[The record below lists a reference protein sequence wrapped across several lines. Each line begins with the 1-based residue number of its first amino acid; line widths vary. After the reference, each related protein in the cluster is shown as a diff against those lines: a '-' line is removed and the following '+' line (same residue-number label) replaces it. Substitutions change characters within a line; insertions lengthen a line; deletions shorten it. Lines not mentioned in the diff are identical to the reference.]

1 MSRTLIRSSKV
12 LTFDDANP
20 VVEAV
25 LVDNGVI
32 LETGRFSDLVES
44 AGPNT
49 RVMEAGDAVVMPGL
63 IDTHPHVM
71 HFGALRGG
79 LVDLSDALDHADIV
93 ERISARA
100 AVTAPGEWIICTPV
114 GEAHYFIR
122 RSWRDLAERRL
133 PDRHVLD
140 RATSDHPVLIQAW
153 APRTPNIV
161 AFNSA
166 GLRAV
171 GLSDFIPDQVCDVE
185 IEKDEAGRLTG
196 ILRGPVNNYYTYDPF
211 WGQILLKL
219 PPLDPDH
226 AVPGVLDEMARFSA
240 HGVTTLYEGHA
251 MEPIHIQM
259 YQHLRTSDMLT
270 MRVQATHD
278 VESVIFYPFE
288 PLSLHEFDD
297 RLKSLAP
304 QSADSADDMLRIV
317 GMTISPGGPCFAG
330 HFAMHETYTDP
341 FGRPTKGNR
350 FVSLEKEESYVRFC
364 AENDVRANI
373 CIGSYR
379 EHDDFLEIA
388 ERVVIEHDFRDKAWI
403 LQHAITISPDHVR
416 RYKALGFQITTSV
429 GFAWGKGAMYD
440 ERIGRHIWRDMVPL
454 RRLLDAGLDV
464 SGGSDWGPKS
474 PWEQIALAQ
483 THEIAGTD
491 LRNDGPDQVINRQE
505 SLAMWTTSAAKILGW
520 DEIGSIR
527 PGNHADI
534 IFVDRD
540 PSTCDLDELKDI
552 RVHRT
557 MLGGNIVHDDAVLPA
572 ATEGIFDEAE

>member
-1 MSRTLIRSSKV
+1 MSRTTLIRSSRI
-12 LTFDDANP
+12 LTFDEARP

-25 LVDNGVI
+25 LVEDGVI
-32 LETGRFSDLVES
+32 RDVGSFAELAPGDVEI
-44 AGPNT
+44 
-49 RVMEAGDAVVMPGL
+49 MDAGDAVVMPGL

-79 LVDLSDALDHADIV
+79 LVDLSDAVDHADIV
-93 ERISARA
+93 ERIRAR
-100 AVTAPGEWIICTPV
+100 TAETPPGEWIFCTPV

-140 RATSDHPVLIQAW
+140 IATSEHPVLIQAW

-185 IEKDEAGRLTG
+185 IDKDEDGRLTG

-219 PPLDPDH
+219 PPLDPAH

-240 HGVTTLYEGHA
+240 RGVTAVYEGHA
-251 MEPIHIQM
+251 MEPIHVAM
-259 YQHLRTSDMLT
+259 YQQLRAAGMLT

-278 VESVIFYPFE
+278 VESAIFYPFD
-288 PLSLHEFDD
+288 PLSPADFDE
-297 RLKSLAP
+297 RLNSLAP
-304 QSADSADDMLRIV
+304 QSLDLSDDLFRIA

-330 HFAMHETYTDP
+330 HFAMHESYSDP

-350 FVSLEKEESYVRFC
+350 FVSLDKEESFVRFC
-364 AENDVRANI
+364 AQHGIRANI
-373 CIGSYR
+373 CVGSYR

-388 ERVVIEHDFRDKAWI
+388 ERVVREYDFRDKAWI

-416 RYKALGFQITTSV
+416 RYQALGFQVTTSV

-454 RRLLDAGLDV
+454 RRMLDAGLDV
-464 SGGSDWGPKS
+464 CGGSDWGPKN

-483 THEIAGTD
+483 THEIVGTD
-491 LRNDGPDQVINRQE
+491 LRNDGPDQVVTRAE
-505 SLAMWTTSAAKILGW
+505 SLAMWTTNAAKVLGW
-520 DEIGSIR
+520 NEIGSIR
-527 PGNHADI
+527 PGNHADL

-540 PSTCDLDELKDI
+540 PLTCDVEDLKQTH
-552 RVHRT
+552 VHRT
-557 MLGGNIVHDDAVLPA
+557 LLAGNVVHDDGALA
-572 ATEGIFDEAE
+572 

>member
-1 MSRTLIRSSKV
+1 MSRTIIRSSKI
-12 LTFDDANP
+12 LTFDAARP
-20 VVEAV
+20 TAEAV
-25 LVDNGVI
+25 LIEDGVI
-32 LETGRFSDLVES
+32 LEVGSFAALSES
-44 AGPNT
+44 AGPDVEIMDSGN
-49 RVMEAGDAVVMPGL
+49 AVVMPGL

-79 LVDLSDALDHADIV
+79 LVDLSDAVDHADIV
-93 ERISARA
+93 ERIRARA
-100 AVTAPGEWIICTPV
+100 ADTPAGEWIICTPV

-133 PDRHVLD
+133 PDRHTLD
-140 RATSDHPVLIQAW
+140 LATAEHPVLIQAW

-185 IEKDEAGRLTG
+185 IDKDEAGRLTG

-219 PPLDPDH
+219 PPLNPAH

-240 HGVTTLYEGHA
+240 RGVTTLYEGHA
-251 MEPIHIQM
+251 MEPVHLAM
-259 YQHLRTSDMLT
+259 YQQLRAAGMLT
-270 MRVQATHD
+270 MRVQATFD

-288 PLSLHEFDD
+288 PMSLPDFDE

-304 QSADSADDMLRIV
+304 QASDTTDDLFRIA

-330 HFAMHETYTDP
+330 HFAMHETYADP

-350 FVSLEKEESYVRFC
+350 FVSLEKEESFVRFC
-364 AENDVRANI
+364 AQNGIRANI

-388 ERVVIEHDFRDKAWI
+388 ERVVTEHDFRDQSWI

-440 ERIGRHIWRDMVPL
+440 ERIGRHVWRDMVPL

-464 SGGSDWGPKS
+464 AGGSDWGPKS

-491 LRNDGPDQVINRQE
+491 LRNDGPDQVITRQE
-505 SLAMWTTSAAKILGW
+505 SLAMWTTSAAKIMGW
-520 DEIGSIR
+520 NEIGSIR
-527 PGNHADI
+527 PGNHADL

-540 PSTCDLDELKDI
+540 PSTCDTDDLKHT

-557 MLGGNIVHDDAVLPA
+557 LLAGNVVHDDGVL
-572 ATEGIFDEAE
+572 

>member
-1 MSRTLIRSSKV
+1 MSRTLIRSSKI
-12 LTFDDANP
+12 LTFDETRPTAEAIL
-20 VVEAV
+20 VE
-25 LVDNGVI
+25 DGVI
-32 LETGRFSDLVES
+32 VEVGGFAELAES
-44 AGPNT
+44 AGPDI
-49 RVMEAGDAVVMPGL
+49 RIMDAGSAVVMPGL

-71 HFGALRGG
+71 HFGALRGS
-79 LVDLSDALDHADIV
+79 LVDLSDAVDHADIV
-93 ERISARA
+93 ARIRARA
-100 AVTAPGEWIICTPV
+100 AETPPGEWIICTPV

-133 PDRHVLD
+133 PDRHTLD
-140 RATSDHPVLIQAW
+140 LATADHPVLIQAW

-171 GLSDFIPDQVCDVE
+171 GLSDFIPDRVCDVE
-185 IEKDEAGRLTG
+185 IDKDEAGRLTG

-219 PPLDPDH
+219 PPLNPDH

-240 HGVTTLYEGHA
+240 RGVTTLYEGHA
-251 MEPIHIQM
+251 MEPVHLAM
-259 YQHLRTSDMLT
+259 YQQLRAAGMLT
-270 MRVQATHD
+270 MRVQATFD

-288 PLSLHEFDD
+288 PLSLPDFDE

-304 QSADSADDMLRIV
+304 QSSDTADDLFRIT

-330 HFAMHETYTDP
+330 HFAMHEPYADP
-341 FGRPTKGNR
+341 FGRPTKGQR
-350 FVSLEKEESYVRFC
+350 FVSLEKEESFVRFC
-364 AENDVRANI
+364 AQNGIRANI

-388 ERVVIEHDFRDKAWI
+388 ERVVTEHDFRDKAWI

-416 RYKALGFQITTSV
+416 RYQALGFQITTSV

-491 LRNDGPDQVINRQE
+491 LRNDGPDQVITRME

-520 DEIGSIR
+520 SGIGSIR
-527 PGNHADI
+527 PGNHADL

-540 PSTCDLDELKDI
+540 PSTCDIDDLKHT

-557 MLGGNIVHDDAVLPA
+557 LLAGNVVHDDGAL
-572 ATEGIFDEAE
+572 

>member
-1 MSRTLIRSSKV
+1 MPRVSRKIIRSSKI
-12 LTFDDANP
+12 LTFDEARP
-20 VVEAV
+20 VAEA
-25 LVDNGVI
+25 LLIEDGVI
-32 LETGRFSDLVES
+32 HEVGSFTVLSET
-44 AGPNT
+44 AGPD
-49 RVMEAGDAVVMPGL
+49 VEIMDAGSAVVMPGL

-79 LVDLSDALDHADIV
+79 LVDLSDAVDHADIV
-93 ERISARA
+93 QRIRARA
-100 AVTAPGEWIICTPV
+100 ADTPAGEWIICTPV

-133 PDRHVLD
+133 PDRHTLD
-140 RATSDHPVLIQAW
+140 LATAEHPVLIQAW

-161 AFNSA
+161 ASNSA

-185 IEKDEAGRLTG
+185 IDKDEAGRLTG

-219 PPLDPDH
+219 PPLDAAH

-240 HGVTTLYEGHA
+240 NGVTTLYEGHA
-251 MEPIHIQM
+251 MEPIHLQM
-259 YQHLRTSDMLT
+259 YQHLRSAGLLT
-270 MRVQATHD
+270 MRVQATFD

-288 PLSLHEFDD
+288 PLSLTEFDE

-304 QSADSADDMLRIV
+304 QASDSTDDLLRV
-317 GMTISPGGPCFAG
+317 AGMTISPGGPCFAG

-350 FVSLEKEESYVRFC
+350 FVSLEKEEAFVRFC
-364 AENDVRANI
+364 AQNGIRANI

-388 ERVVIEHDFRDKAWI
+388 ERVVIEHDFRDQNWI

-416 RYKALGFQITTSV
+416 RYKALGFQVTTSV

-440 ERIGRHIWRDMVPL
+440 ERIGRHVWRDMVPL

-491 LRNDGPDQVINRQE
+491 LRNDGPDQVITRQE

-520 DEIGSIR
+520 NDIGSIR
-527 PGNHADI
+527 AGNHADL

-540 PSTCDLDELKDI
+540 PTACGVEELKQT

-557 MLGGNIVHDDAVLPA
+557 LLAGNIVHDDGVL
-572 ATEGIFDEAE
+572 

>member
-1 MSRTLIRSSKV
+1 MSRTLIRSSKI
-12 LTFDDANP
+12 LTFDETRPTA
-20 VVEAV
+20 EAI
-25 LVDNGVI
+25 LVADGVI
-32 LETGRFSDLVES
+32 VEVGGFAELAES
-44 AGPNT
+44 AGPDI
-49 RVMEAGDAVVMPGL
+49 RIMDAGSAVVMPGL

-79 LVDLSDALDHADIV
+79 LVDLSDAVDHADIV
-93 ERISARA
+93 ARIRARA
-100 AVTAPGEWIICTPV
+100 AETPPGEWIICTPV

-133 PDRHVLD
+133 PDRHTLD
-140 RATSDHPVLIQAW
+140 LATADHPVLIQAW

-171 GLSDFIPDQVCDVE
+171 GLSDFIPDRVCDVE
-185 IEKDEAGRLTG
+185 IDKDEAGRLTG

-219 PPLDPDH
+219 PPLNPDH

-240 HGVTTLYEGHA
+240 RGVTTLYEGHA
-251 MEPIHIQM
+251 MEPVHLAM
-259 YQHLRTSDMLT
+259 YQQLRAAGMLT
-270 MRVQATHD
+270 MRVQATFD

-288 PLSLHEFDD
+288 PMSLPDFDE

-304 QSADSADDMLRIV
+304 QSSDTADDFFRIT

-330 HFAMHETYTDP
+330 HFAMHEPYADP
-341 FGRPTKGNR
+341 FGRPTKGQR
-350 FVSLEKEESYVRFC
+350 FVSLEKEESFVRFC
-364 AENDVRANI
+364 AQNGIRANI

-388 ERVVIEHDFRDKAWI
+388 ERVVTEHDFRDKAWI

-491 LRNDGPDQVINRQE
+491 LRNDGPDQVITRME

-520 DEIGSIR
+520 SGIGSIR
-527 PGNHADI
+527 PGNHADL

-540 PSTCDLDELKDI
+540 PSTCDIDDLKHT

-557 MLGGNIVHDDAVLPA
+557 LLAGNVVHDDGAL
-572 ATEGIFDEAE
+572 

>member
-1 MSRTLIRSSKV
+1 MSRTLIRSSKI
-12 LTFDDANP
+12 LTFDETRPTAEAIL
-20 VVEAV
+20 VE
-25 LVDNGVI
+25 DGVI
-32 LETGRFSDLVES
+32 VEVGGFAELAES
-44 AGPNT
+44 AGPDT
-49 RVMEAGDAVVMPGL
+49 PIMDAGSAVVMPGL

-79 LVDLSDALDHADIV
+79 LVDLSDAVDHADIIA
-93 ERISARA
+93 RIRARA
-100 AVTAPGEWIICTPV
+100 AETPPGEWIICTPV

-133 PDRHVLD
+133 PDRHTLD
-140 RATSDHPVLIQAW
+140 LATADHPVLIQAW

-161 AFNSA
+161 AFNNA

-171 GLSDFIPDQVCDVE
+171 GLSDFIPDRVCDVE
-185 IEKDEAGRLTG
+185 IDKDEAGRLTG

-219 PPLDPDH
+219 PPLNPDH

-240 HGVTTLYEGHA
+240 RGVTTLYEGHA
-251 MEPIHIQM
+251 MEPVHLAM
-259 YQHLRTSDMLT
+259 YQQLRAAGMLT
-270 MRVQATHD
+270 MRVQATFD

-288 PLSLHEFDD
+288 PMSLPDFDE

-304 QSADSADDMLRIV
+304 QSSDTADDLFRIT

-330 HFAMHETYTDP
+330 HFAMHEPYADP
-341 FGRPTKGNR
+341 FGRPTKGQR
-350 FVSLEKEESYVRFC
+350 FVSLEKEESFVRFC
-364 AENDVRANI
+364 AQNGIRANI

-388 ERVVIEHDFRDKAWI
+388 ERVVTEHDFRDKAWI

-416 RYKALGFQITTSV
+416 RYKALGFQVTTSV

-440 ERIGRHIWRDMVPL
+440 ERIGRHIWHDMVPL

-491 LRNDGPDQVINRQE
+491 LRNDGPDQVITRME

-520 DEIGSIR
+520 SGIGSIR
-527 PGNHADI
+527 PGNHADL

-540 PSTCDLDELKDI
+540 PSTCDIDDLKHT

-557 MLGGNIVHDDAVLPA
+557 LLAGNVVHDDGVL
-572 ATEGIFDEAE
+572 

>member
-1 MSRTLIRSSKV
+1 MSRTLIRSSKI
-12 LTFDDANP
+12 LTFDETRPTAEAIL
-20 VVEAV
+20 VE
-25 LVDNGVI
+25 DGVI
-32 LETGRFSDLVES
+32 VEVGGFAALAES
-44 AGPNT
+44 AGPDI
-49 RVMEAGDAVVMPGL
+49 RIMDAGSAVVMPGL

-79 LVDLSDALDHADIV
+79 LVDLSDAVDHADIV
-93 ERISARA
+93 ARIRARA
-100 AVTAPGEWIICTPV
+100 AETPPGEWIICTPV

-133 PDRHVLD
+133 PDRHTLD
-140 RATSDHPVLIQAW
+140 LATADHPVLIQAW

-171 GLSDFIPDQVCDVE
+171 GLSDFIPDRVCDVE
-185 IEKDEAGRLTG
+185 IDKDEAGRLTG

-219 PPLDPDH
+219 PPLNPDH

-240 HGVTTLYEGHA
+240 RGVTTLYEGHA
-251 MEPIHIQM
+251 MEPVHLAM
-259 YQHLRTSDMLT
+259 YQQLRAAGMLT
-270 MRVQATHD
+270 MRVQATFD

-288 PLSLHEFDD
+288 PMSLPDFDE

-304 QSADSADDMLRIV
+304 QSSDTADDFFRIT

-330 HFAMHETYTDP
+330 HFAMHEPYADP
-341 FGRPTKGNR
+341 FGRPTKGQR
-350 FVSLEKEESYVRFC
+350 FVSLEKEESFVRFC
-364 AENDVRANI
+364 AQNGIRANI

-388 ERVVIEHDFRDKAWI
+388 ERVVTEHDFRDKAWI

-491 LRNDGPDQVINRQE
+491 LRNDGPDQVITRME

-520 DEIGSIR
+520 SGIGSIR
-527 PGNHADI
+527 PGNHADL

-540 PSTCDLDELKDI
+540 PSTCDIDDLKHT

-557 MLGGNIVHDDAVLPA
+557 LLAGNVVHDDGAL
-572 ATEGIFDEAE
+572 

>member
-1 MSRTLIRSSKV
+1 MSRTLIRSSKI
-12 LTFDDANP
+12 LTFDETRPTAEAIL
-20 VVEAV
+20 VE
-25 LVDNGVI
+25 DGVI
-32 LETGRFSDLVES
+32 VEVGGFADLAES
-44 AGPNT
+44 AGPDT
-49 RVMEAGDAVVMPGL
+49 RIMDSGSAVVMPGL

-79 LVDLSDALDHADIV
+79 LVDLSDVVDHADIIA
-93 ERISARA
+93 RIRARA
-100 AVTAPGEWIICTPV
+100 AETPLGEWIICTPV

-122 RSWRDLAERRL
+122 KSWRDLAERRL
-133 PDRHVLD
+133 PDRHTLD
-140 RATSDHPVLIQAW
+140 LATADHPVLIQAW

-171 GLSDFIPDQVCDVE
+171 GLSDFIPDRVCDVE
-185 IEKDEAGRLTG
+185 IDKDEAGRLTG

-219 PPLDPDH
+219 PPLNPDH

-240 HGVTTLYEGHA
+240 RGVTTLYEGHA
-251 MEPIHIQM
+251 MEPVHLAM
-259 YQHLRTSDMLT
+259 YQQLRAAGMLT
-270 MRVQATHD
+270 MRVQATFD

-288 PLSLHEFDD
+288 PMSLPDFDE

-304 QSADSADDMLRIV
+304 QSSDTADDLFRIT

-330 HFAMHETYTDP
+330 HFAMHEPYADP
-341 FGRPTKGNR
+341 FGRPTKGQR
-350 FVSLEKEESYVRFC
+350 FVSLEKEESFVRFC
-364 AENDVRANI
+364 AQNGIRANI

-388 ERVVIEHDFRDKAWI
+388 ERVVTEHDFRDKAWI

-416 RYKALGFQITTSV
+416 RYKALGFQVTTSV

-491 LRNDGPDQVINRQE
+491 LRNDGPDQVITRME

-520 DEIGSIR
+520 NGIGSIR
-527 PGNHADI
+527 PGNHADL

-540 PSTCDLDELKDI
+540 PSTCDIDDLKHT

-557 MLGGNIVHDDAVLPA
+557 LLAGNVVHDDGVL
-572 ATEGIFDEAE
+572 

>member
-1 MSRTLIRSSKV
+1 MSRTLVRASKI
-12 LTFDDANP
+12 LTFDETRPMA
-20 VVEAV
+20 ESV
-25 LVDNGVI
+25 LLDDGVI
-32 LETGRFSDLVES
+32 VEVGSFADLTDS
-44 AGPNT
+44 AGPDAQI
-49 RVMEAGDAVVMPGL
+49 MDAGDAVVMPGL

-79 LVDLSDALDHADIV
+79 LVDLSDAVDHADIV
-93 ERISARA
+93 ARIRTRA
-100 AVTAPGEWIICTPV
+100 ADTPPGEWIICTPV

-133 PDRHVLD
+133 PDRHTLD
-140 RATSDHPVLIQAW
+140 LATTEHPVLIQAW

-185 IEKDEAGRLTG
+185 IDKDEHGRLTG

-219 PPLDPDH
+219 PPLNPAH

-240 HGVTTLYEGHA
+240 RGVTTLYEGHA
-251 MEPIHIQM
+251 MEPIHLQM
-259 YQHLRTSDMLT
+259 YQHLRSAGMLT
-270 MRVQATHD
+270 MRVQATFD

-288 PLSLHEFDD
+288 PLSLSDFDEQ
-297 RLKSLAP
+297 LKTLAP
-304 QSADSADDMLRIV
+304 QSSDTTDELFRIA

-330 HFAMHETYTDP
+330 HFAMHETYADP
-341 FGRPTKGNR
+341 FSRPTKGNR
-350 FVSLEKEESYVRFC
+350 FVSLEKEESFVRFC
-364 AENDVRANI
+364 AENGIRANI

-388 ERVVIEHDFRDKAWI
+388 ERVGHRTRLSRQELDSAARHHHQSRSCAPV
-403 LQHAITISPDHVR
+403 QSPRFPGHHVR
-416 RYKALGFQITTSV
+416 RIRV
-429 GFAWGKGAMYD
+429 GKGRDVRRAHRQACLARHGAAAATARCGSRRLR
-440 ERIGRHIWRDMVPL
+440 RIGL
-454 RRLLDAGLDV
+454 
-464 SGGSDWGPKS
+464 GPKN

-491 LRNDGPDQVINRQE
+491 LRNDGPDQVITRME

-527 PGNHADI
+527 PGYHADL

-540 PSTCDLDELKDI
+540 PSTCDVEELKHT

-557 MLGGNIVHDDAVLPA
+557 LLAGNIVHDDGVL
-572 ATEGIFDEAE
+572 

>member
-1 MSRTLIRSSKV
+1 MSRKIIRSSKI
-12 LTFDDANP
+12 LTFDEARP
-20 VVEAV
+20 VAEA
-25 LVDNGVI
+25 LLIEDGVI
-32 LETGRFSDLVES
+32 HEVGSFTVLSET
-44 AGPNT
+44 AGPD
-49 RVMEAGDAVVMPGL
+49 VEIMDAGSAVVMPGL

-79 LVDLSDALDHADIV
+79 LVDLSDAVDHADIV
-93 ERISARA
+93 QRIRARA
-100 AVTAPGEWIICTPV
+100 ADTPAGEWIICTPV

-133 PDRHVLD
+133 PDRHTLD
-140 RATSDHPVLIQAW
+140 LATAEHPVLIQAW

-161 AFNSA
+161 ASNSA

-185 IEKDEAGRLTG
+185 IDKDEAGRLTG

-219 PPLDPDH
+219 PPLDAAH

-240 HGVTTLYEGHA
+240 NGVTTLYEGHA
-251 MEPIHIQM
+251 MEPIHLQM
-259 YQHLRTSDMLT
+259 YQHLRSAGLLT
-270 MRVQATHD
+270 MRVQATFD

-288 PLSLHEFDD
+288 PLSLTEFDE

-304 QSADSADDMLRIV
+304 QASDSTDDLLRV
-317 GMTISPGGPCFAG
+317 AGMTISPGGPCFAG

-350 FVSLEKEESYVRFC
+350 FVSLEKEEAFVRFC
-364 AENDVRANI
+364 AQNGIRANI

-388 ERVVIEHDFRDKAWI
+388 ERVVIEHDFRDQNWI

-416 RYKALGFQITTSV
+416 RYKALGFQVTTSV

-440 ERIGRHIWRDMVPL
+440 ERIGRHVWRDMVPL

-491 LRNDGPDQVINRQE
+491 LRNDGPDQVITRQE

-520 DEIGSIR
+520 NDIGSIR
-527 PGNHADI
+527 AGNHADL

-540 PSTCDLDELKDI
+540 PTACGVEELKQT

-557 MLGGNIVHDDAVLPA
+557 LLAGNIVHDDGVL
-572 ATEGIFDEAE
+572 

>member
-1 MSRTLIRSSKV
+1 MSRTIIRAAKI
-12 LTFDDANP
+12 LTFDEARP
-20 VVEAV
+20 SAEAV
-25 LVDNGVI
+25 LIEDGVI
-32 LETGRFSDLVES
+32 LDVGSFEALSES
-44 AGPNT
+44 AGPD
-49 RVMEAGDAVVMPGL
+49 VQIMDAGGAVVMPGL

-79 LVDLSDALDHADIV
+79 LVDLSDAVDHADIV
-93 ERISARA
+93 VRIRARA
-100 AVTAPGEWIICTPV
+100 AETPPGEWIICTPV

-133 PDRHVLD
+133 PDRHTLD
-140 RATSDHPVLIQAW
+140 LATTDHPVLIQAW

-185 IEKDEAGRLTG
+185 LDKDEAGRLTG

-219 PPLDPDH
+219 PPLNPEH

-240 HGVTTLYEGHA
+240 RGVTALYEGHA
-251 MEPIHIQM
+251 MEPIHLQM
-259 YQHLRTSDMLT
+259 YQHLRAAGLLT
-270 MRVQATHD
+270 MRVQATFD

-288 PLSLHEFDD
+288 PLSLPDFDE

-304 QSADSADDMLRIV
+304 QSSDTADDMFRIA

-330 HFAMHETYTDP
+330 HFAMHETYADP

-350 FVSLEKEESYVRFC
+350 FVSLEKEESFVRFC
-364 AENDVRANI
+364 AENGIRANI

-388 ERVVIEHDFRDKAWI
+388 ERVVAEHDFRDKNWI

-440 ERIGRHIWRDMVPL
+440 ERIGRHVWRDMVPL

-491 LRNDGPDQVINRQE
+491 LRNDGPDQVITRME

-520 DEIGSIR
+520 SGIGSVR
-527 PGNHADI
+527 PGNHADL

-540 PSTCDLDELKDI
+540 PSTCDIEDMKHT

-557 MLGGNIVHDDAVLPA
+557 MLAGNVVHDDGGL
-572 ATEGIFDEAE
+572 

>member
-1 MSRTLIRSSKV
+1 MSRTTLIRSSKI
-12 LTFDDANP
+12 LTFDETVP
-20 VVEAV
+20 VAEAV
-25 LVDNGVI
+25 VI
-32 LETGRFSDLVES
+32 EDGIIRKVGSFAELAQGDVQ
-44 AGPNT
+44 
-49 RVMEAGDAVVMPGL
+49 VMDVGDAVVMPGL

-79 LVDLSDALDHADIV
+79 LVDLSDAVDHADIV
-93 ERISARA
+93 ERIRARA
-100 AVTAPGEWIICTPV
+100 AETPAGEWIFCTPV

-140 RATSDHPVLIQAW
+140 RATSAHPVLIQAW

-171 GLSDFIPDQVCDVE
+171 GLTDFIPDQVCDVE
-185 IEKDEAGRLTG
+185 IDKDEDGRLTG

-219 PPLDPDH
+219 PPLNPAH
-226 AVPGVLDEMARFSA
+226 AIPGVVEEMARFSA
-240 HGVTTLYEGHA
+240 NGVTTLYEGHA
-251 MEPIHIQM
+251 MEPVHLAG
-259 YQHLRTSDMLT
+259 YQQLRAAGMLT

-278 VESVIFYPFE
+278 VESAIFYPFD
-288 PLSLHEFDD
+288 PLSLADFEE
-297 RLKSLAP
+297 RLNSLAP
-304 QSADSADDMLRIV
+304 QSLDLSDDLFRMA

-330 HFAMHETYTDP
+330 HFAMHESYSDP

-350 FVSLEKEESYVRFC
+350 FVSLEKEESFVRFC
-364 AENDVRANI
+364 AQHGIRANI
-373 CIGSYR
+373 CVGSYR

-388 ERVVIEHDFRDKAWI
+388 ERVVREYDFRDKAWI

-416 RYKALGFQITTSV
+416 RYKALGFQVTTSV

-440 ERIGRHIWRDMVPL
+440 ERMGRHIWRDMVPL
-454 RRLLDAGLDV
+454 RRMLDADLDV
-464 SGGSDWGPKS
+464 CGGSDWGPKN

-491 LRNDGPDQVINRQE
+491 LRNDGPDQVITRAE
-505 SLAMWTTSAAKILGW
+505 ALAMWTTVAAKVLGW
-520 DEIGSIR
+520 NEIGSIR
-527 PGNHADI
+527 PGNHADL

-540 PSTCDLDELKDI
+540 PLTCETEDLKDT

-557 MLGGNIVHDDAVLPA
+557 MLAGNVVHDDGVL
-572 ATEGIFDEAE
+572 G

>member
-1 MSRTLIRSSKV
+1 MSRTLIRSSKI
-12 LTFDDANP
+12 LTFDETRPTAEAIL
-20 VVEAV
+20 VE
-25 LVDNGVI
+25 DGVI
-32 LETGRFSDLVES
+32 VEVGGFAELAES
-44 AGPNT
+44 AGPDI
-49 RVMEAGDAVVMPGL
+49 RIMDAGSAVVMPGL

-79 LVDLSDALDHADIV
+79 LVDLSDAVDHADIV
-93 ERISARA
+93 ARIRARA
-100 AVTAPGEWIICTPV
+100 AEMPPGEWIICTPV

-133 PDRHVLD
+133 PDRHTLD
-140 RATSDHPVLIQAW
+140 LATADHPVLIQAW
-153 APRTPNIV
+153 APRTPNTV

-171 GLSDFIPDQVCDVE
+171 GLSDFIPDRVCDVE
-185 IEKDEAGRLTG
+185 IDKDEAGRLTG

-219 PPLDPDH
+219 PPLNPDH

-240 HGVTTLYEGHA
+240 RGVTTLYEGHA
-251 MEPIHIQM
+251 MEPVHLAM
-259 YQHLRTSDMLT
+259 YQQLRAAGMLT
-270 MRVQATHD
+270 MRVQATFD

-288 PLSLHEFDD
+288 PLSLPEFDE

-304 QSADSADDMLRIV
+304 QSSDTADDLFRIT

-330 HFAMHETYTDP
+330 HFAMHEPYADP
-341 FGRPTKGNR
+341 LGRPTKGQR
-350 FVSLEKEESYVRFC
+350 FVSLEKEESFVRFC
-364 AENDVRANI
+364 AQNGIRANI

-388 ERVVIEHDFRDKAWI
+388 ERVVTEHDFRDKAWI

-440 ERIGRHIWRDMVPL
+440 KRIGRHIWRDMVPL

-491 LRNDGPDQVINRQE
+491 LRNDGPDQVITRME

-520 DEIGSIR
+520 SGIGSIR
-527 PGNHADI
+527 PGNHADL

-540 PSTCDLDELKDI
+540 PSACDIDDLKHT

-557 MLGGNIVHDDAVLPA
+557 LLAGNMVHDDGVL
-572 ATEGIFDEAE
+572 

>member
-1 MSRTLIRSSKV
+1 MSRTIIRSSKI
-12 LTFDDANP
+12 LTFDEARP
-20 VVEAV
+20 VAEAV
-25 LVDNGVI
+25 LIEDGVI
-32 LETGRFSDLVES
+32 LEVGSFAALSES
-44 AGPNT
+44 AGPD
-49 RVMEAGDAVVMPGL
+49 VEIMDSGSAVVMPGL

-79 LVDLSDALDHADIV
+79 LVDLSDAVDHADIV
-93 ERISARA
+93 ERIRTRA
-100 AVTAPGEWIICTPV
+100 ADTPAGEWIICTPV

-133 PDRHVLD
+133 PDRHTLD
-140 RATSDHPVLIQAW
+140 LATADHPVLIQAW

-185 IEKDEAGRLTG
+185 IDKDEAGRLTG

-219 PPLDPDH
+219 PPLNPAH

-240 HGVTTLYEGHA
+240 RGVTTLYEGHA
-251 MEPIHIQM
+251 MEPIHLQM
-259 YQHLRTSDMLT
+259 YQHLRSAGLLT
-270 MRVQATHD
+270 MRVQATFD

-288 PLSLHEFDD
+288 PLSLPEFDE

-304 QSADSADDMLRIV
+304 QASDTTDDLFRIA
-317 GMTISPGGPCFAG
+317 GLTISPGGPCFAG

-350 FVSLEKEESYVRFC
+350 FVSLEKEESFVRFC
-364 AENDVRANI
+364 AQNGIRANI

-388 ERVVIEHDFRDKAWI
+388 ERVVTEHDFRDQNWI

-440 ERIGRHIWRDMVPL
+440 ERIGRHVWRDMVPL

-464 SGGSDWGPKS
+464 AGGSDWGPKS
-474 PWEQIALAQ
+474 PWEQIALAE
-483 THEIAGTD
+483 THEIAGTA
-491 LRNDGPDQVINRQE
+491 LRNDGPDQVITRQE
-505 SLAMWTTSAAKILGW
+505 SLAMWTTIAAKIMGW
-520 DEIGSIR
+520 NDIGSIR
-527 PGNHADI
+527 PGNHADL

-540 PSTCDLDELKDI
+540 PSTCDPEELKRM

-557 MLGGNIVHDDAVLPA
+557 LLAGNIVHDDGVL
-572 ATEGIFDEAE
+572 

>member
-1 MSRTLIRSSKV
+1 MSRTTLIRSSKI
-12 LTFDDANP
+12 LTFDETVP
-20 VVEAV
+20 VAEAV
-25 LVDNGVI
+25 LIEDGVI
-32 LETGRFSDLVES
+32 REVGTFAELAQGDVQI
-44 AGPNT
+44 
-49 RVMEAGDAVVMPGL
+49 MDAGDAVVMPGL

-79 LVDLSDALDHADIV
+79 LVDLSDAVDHADIV
-93 ERISARA
+93 ERIRARA
-100 AVTAPGEWIICTPV
+100 AETPAGEWIFCTPV

-140 RATSDHPVLIQAW
+140 RATSAHPVLIQAW

-171 GLSDFIPDQVCDVE
+171 GLTDFIPDQVCDVE
-185 IEKDEAGRLTG
+185 IDKDEDGRLTG

-219 PPLDPDH
+219 PPLNPAH
-226 AVPGVLDEMARFSA
+226 AIPGVVEEMARFSA
-240 HGVTTLYEGHA
+240 NGVTTLYEGHA
-251 MEPIHIQM
+251 MEPVHLAG
-259 YQHLRTSDMLT
+259 YQQLRAAGMLT

-278 VESVIFYPFE
+278 VESAIFYPFD
-288 PLSLHEFDD
+288 PLSLADFEE
-297 RLKSLAP
+297 RLNSLAP
-304 QSADSADDMLRIV
+304 QSSDLSDDLFRMA

-330 HFAMHETYTDP
+330 HFAMHESYSDP

-350 FVSLEKEESYVRFC
+350 FVSLEKEELFVRFC
-364 AENDVRANI
+364 AQHGIRANI
-373 CIGSYR
+373 CVGSYR

-388 ERVVIEHDFRDKAWI
+388 ERVVRDHDFRDKAWI

-416 RYKALGFQITTSV
+416 RYKALGFQVTTSV

-440 ERIGRHIWRDMVPL
+440 ERMGRHIWRDMVPL
-454 RRLLDAGLDV
+454 RRMLDAGLDV
-464 SGGSDWGPKS
+464 CGGSDWGPKN

-491 LRNDGPDQVINRQE
+491 LWNDGPDQVITRAE
-505 SLAMWTTSAAKILGW
+505 SLAMWTTVAAKVLGW
-520 DEIGSIR
+520 NEIGSIR
-527 PGNHADI
+527 PGNHADL

-540 PSTCDLDELKDI
+540 PLTCDVEDLKQT

-557 MLGGNIVHDDAVLPA
+557 MLAGNVVHDDGVLA
-572 ATEGIFDEAE
+572 

>member
-1 MSRTLIRSSKV
+1 MSRTTLIRSSKI
-12 LTFDDANP
+12 LTFDETVP
-20 VVEAV
+20 VAEAV
-25 LVDNGVI
+25 LIEDGLIREVGTFAELAQGDVQI
-32 LETGRFSDLVES
+32 MD
-44 AGPNT
+44 
-49 RVMEAGDAVVMPGL
+49 AGDAVVMPGL

-79 LVDLSDALDHADIV
+79 LVDLSDAVDHADIV
-93 ERISARA
+93 ERIRARA
-100 AVTAPGEWIICTPV
+100 AETPAGEWIFCTPV

-140 RATSDHPVLIQAW
+140 RATSAHPVLIQAW

-171 GLSDFIPDQVCDVE
+171 GLTDFIPDQVCDVE
-185 IEKDEAGRLTG
+185 IDKDEDGRLTG

-219 PPLDPDH
+219 PPLNPAH
-226 AVPGVLDEMARFSA
+226 AIPGVVEEMARFSA
-240 HGVTTLYEGHA
+240 NGVTTLYEGHA
-251 MEPIHIQM
+251 MEPVHLAG
-259 YQHLRTSDMLT
+259 YQQLRAAGMLT

-278 VESVIFYPFE
+278 VESAIFYPFD
-288 PLSLHEFDD
+288 PLSLADFEE
-297 RLKSLAP
+297 RLNSLAP
-304 QSADSADDMLRIV
+304 QSLDLSDDLFRTA

-330 HFAMHETYTDP
+330 HFAMHESYSDP

-350 FVSLEKEESYVRFC
+350 FVSLEKEESFVRFC
-364 AENDVRANI
+364 AQHGIRANI
-373 CIGSYR
+373 CVGSYR

-388 ERVVIEHDFRDKAWI
+388 ERVVRDYDFRDKAWI

-416 RYKALGFQITTSV
+416 RYKALGFQVTTSV

-440 ERIGRHIWRDMVPL
+440 ERMGRHIWRDMVPL
-454 RRLLDAGLDV
+454 RRMLDAGLDV
-464 SGGSDWGPKS
+464 CGGSDWGPKN

-491 LRNDGPDQVINRQE
+491 LRNDGPDQVITRAE
-505 SLAMWTTSAAKILGW
+505 SLAMWTTVAAKVLGW
-520 DEIGSIR
+520 NEIGSIR
-527 PGNHADI
+527 PGNHADL

-540 PSTCDLDELKDI
+540 PLTCDVEDLKQT

-557 MLGGNIVHDDAVLPA
+557 MLAGNVVHDDGVLA
-572 ATEGIFDEAE
+572 

>member
-1 MSRTLIRSSKV
+1 MSRTLIRSSKI
-12 LTFDDANP
+12 LTFDETRPTAEAIL
-20 VVEAV
+20 VE
-25 LVDNGVI
+25 DGVI
-32 LETGRFSDLVES
+32 VEVGGFAELAEF
-44 AGPNT
+44 AGPDI
-49 RVMEAGDAVVMPGL
+49 RIMDAGSAVVMPGL

-79 LVDLSDALDHADIV
+79 LVDLSDAVDHADIV
-93 ERISARA
+93 ARIRARA
-100 AVTAPGEWIICTPV
+100 AETPPGEWIICTPV

-133 PDRHVLD
+133 PDRHTLD
-140 RATSDHPVLIQAW
+140 LATADHPVLIQAW

-171 GLSDFIPDQVCDVE
+171 GLSDFIPDRVCDVE
-185 IEKDEAGRLTG
+185 IDKDEAGRLTG

-219 PPLDPDH
+219 PPLNPDH

-240 HGVTTLYEGHA
+240 RGVTTLYEGHA
-251 MEPIHIQM
+251 MEPVHLAM
-259 YQHLRTSDMLT
+259 YQQLRAAGMLT
-270 MRVQATHD
+270 MRVQATFD

-288 PLSLHEFDD
+288 PMSLPDFDE

-304 QSADSADDMLRIV
+304 QSSDTADDFFRIT

-330 HFAMHETYTDP
+330 HFAMHEPYADP
-341 FGRPTKGNR
+341 FGRPTKGQR
-350 FVSLEKEESYVRFC
+350 FVSLEKEESFVRFC
-364 AENDVRANI
+364 AQNGIRANI

-388 ERVVIEHDFRDKAWI
+388 ERVVTEHDFRDKAWI
-403 LQHAITISPDHVR
+403 LQHAITISPDHVS

-491 LRNDGPDQVINRQE
+491 LRNDGPDQAITRME

-520 DEIGSIR
+520 SGIGSIR
-527 PGNHADI
+527 PGNHADL

-540 PSTCDLDELKDI
+540 PSTCDIDDLKHT

-557 MLGGNIVHDDAVLPA
+557 LLAGNVVHDDGAL
-572 ATEGIFDEAE
+572 

>member
-1 MSRTLIRSSKV
+1 VSRTLIRSPKI
-12 LTFDDANP
+12 LTFDETRPTAEAIL
-20 VVEAV
+20 VE
-25 LVDNGVI
+25 DGVI
-32 LETGRFSDLVES
+32 VEVGGFAELAES
-44 AGPNT
+44 AGPDT
-49 RVMEAGDAVVMPGL
+49 RIMDAGSAVVMPGL

-79 LVDLSDALDHADIV
+79 LVDLSDAVDHADIIA
-93 ERISARA
+93 RIRARA
-100 AVTAPGEWIICTPV
+100 AETPPGEWIICTPV

-133 PDRHVLD
+133 PDRHTLD
-140 RATSDHPVLIQAW
+140 LATADHPVLIQAW

-171 GLSDFIPDQVCDVE
+171 GLSDFIPDRVCDVE
-185 IEKDEAGRLTG
+185 IDKDEAGRLTG

-219 PPLDPDH
+219 PPLNPDH

-240 HGVTTLYEGHA
+240 RGVTTLYEGHA
-251 MEPIHIQM
+251 MEPVHLAM
-259 YQHLRTSDMLT
+259 YQQLRAAGMLT
-270 MRVQATHD
+270 MRVQATFD

-288 PLSLHEFDD
+288 PMSLPDFDE

-304 QSADSADDMLRIV
+304 QSSDTADDLFRIA

-330 HFAMHETYTDP
+330 HFAMHEPYADP
-341 FGRPTKGNR
+341 FGRPTKGQR
-350 FVSLEKEESYVRFC
+350 FVSLEKEESFVRFC
-364 AENDVRANI
+364 AQNGIRANI

-388 ERVVIEHDFRDKAWI
+388 ERVVTEHDFRHKAWI

-416 RYKALGFQITTSV
+416 RYKALGFQVTTSV

-440 ERIGRHIWRDMVPL
+440 ERIGRHIWHDMVPL

-491 LRNDGPDQVINRQE
+491 LRNDGPDQVITRME

-520 DEIGSIR
+520 SGIGSIR
-527 PGNHADI
+527 PGNHADL

-540 PSTCDLDELKDI
+540 PSTCDIDELKHT

-557 MLGGNIVHDDAVLPA
+557 LLAGNVVHDDGVL
-572 ATEGIFDEAE
+572 

>member
-1 MSRTLIRSSKV
+1 MSRTIIRSSKI
-12 LTFDDANP
+12 LTFDEARP
-20 VVEAV
+20 VAEAV
-25 LVDNGVI
+25 LIEDGVI
-32 LETGRFSDLVES
+32 LEVGSFAALSES
-44 AGPNT
+44 AGPD
-49 RVMEAGDAVVMPGL
+49 VEIMDSGSAVVMPGL

-79 LVDLSDALDHADIV
+79 LVDLSDAVDHADIV
-93 ERISARA
+93 ERIRTRA
-100 AVTAPGEWIICTPV
+100 ADTPAGEWIICTPV

-133 PDRHVLD
+133 PDRHTLD
-140 RATSDHPVLIQAW
+140 LATADHPVLIQAW

-185 IEKDEAGRLTG
+185 IDKDEAGRLTG

-219 PPLDPDH
+219 PPLNPAH

-240 HGVTTLYEGHA
+240 RGVTTLYEGHA
-251 MEPIHIQM
+251 MEPIHLQM
-259 YQHLRTSDMLT
+259 YQHLRSAGLLT
-270 MRVQATHD
+270 MRVQATFD

-288 PLSLHEFDD
+288 PLSLPEFDE

-304 QSADSADDMLRIV
+304 QASDATDDLFRIA
-317 GMTISPGGPCFAG
+317 GMTISPDGPCFAG
-330 HFAMHETYTDP
+330 HFAMHETYADP

-350 FVSLEKEESYVRFC
+350 FVSLEKEELFVRFC
-364 AENDVRANI
+364 AQNGIRANI

-388 ERVVIEHDFRDKAWI
+388 ERVVTEHDFRGQNWI

-416 RYKALGFQITTSV
+416 RYKELGFQITTSV

-440 ERIGRHIWRDMVPL
+440 ERIGRHVWRDMVPL

-464 SGGSDWGPKS
+464 AGGSDWGPKS
-474 PWEQIALAQ
+474 PWEQIALAE
-483 THEIAGTD
+483 THEIAGTA
-491 LRNDGPDQVINRQE
+491 LRNDGPDQVITRQE
-505 SLAMWTTSAAKILGW
+505 SLAMWTTIAAKIMDW
-520 DEIGSIR
+520 NDIGSIR
-527 PGNHADI
+527 PGNRADL

-540 PSTCDLDELKDI
+540 PSTCDPEELKQTL
-552 RVHRT
+552 VHRT
-557 MLGGNIVHDDAVLPA
+557 LLAGSIVHDDGVL
-572 ATEGIFDEAE
+572 

>member
-1 MSRTLIRSSKV
+1 MSRTLIRSSKI
-12 LTFDDANP
+12 LTFDETRPTAEAIL
-20 VVEAV
+20 VE
-25 LVDNGVI
+25 DGVI
-32 LETGRFSDLVES
+32 VEVGGFAELAEF
-44 AGPNT
+44 AGPDI
-49 RVMEAGDAVVMPGL
+49 RIMDAGSAVVMPGL

-79 LVDLSDALDHADIV
+79 LVDLSDAVDHVDIV
-93 ERISARA
+93 ARIRARA
-100 AVTAPGEWIICTPV
+100 AETPPGEWIICTPV

-133 PDRHVLD
+133 PDRHTLD
-140 RATSDHPVLIQAW
+140 LATADHPVLIQAW

-171 GLSDFIPDQVCDVE
+171 GLSDFIPDRVCDVE
-185 IEKDEAGRLTG
+185 IDKDEAGRLTG

-219 PPLDPDH
+219 PPLNPDH

-240 HGVTTLYEGHA
+240 RGVTTLYEGHA
-251 MEPIHIQM
+251 MEPVHLAM
-259 YQHLRTSDMLT
+259 YQQLRAAGMLT
-270 MRVQATHD
+270 MRVQATFD

-288 PLSLHEFDD
+288 PMSLPDFDE

-304 QSADSADDMLRIV
+304 QSSDTADDFFRIT

-330 HFAMHETYTDP
+330 HFAMHEPYADP
-341 FGRPTKGNR
+341 FGRPTKGQR
-350 FVSLEKEESYVRFC
+350 FVSLEKEESFVRFC
-364 AENDVRANI
+364 AQNGIRANI

-388 ERVVIEHDFRDKAWI
+388 ERVVNEHDFRDKAWI

-491 LRNDGPDQVINRQE
+491 LRNDGPDQVITRME

-520 DEIGSIR
+520 SGIGSIR
-527 PGNHADI
+527 PGNHADL

-540 PSTCDLDELKDI
+540 PSTCDIDDLKHT

-557 MLGGNIVHDDAVLPA
+557 LLAGNVVHDDGAL
-572 ATEGIFDEAE
+572 

>member
-1 MSRTLIRSSKV
+1 MSRTTLIRSSKI
-12 LTFDDANP
+12 LTFDETVP
-20 VVEAV
+20 VAEAV
-25 LVDNGVI
+25 LIEDGVI
-32 LETGRFSDLVES
+32 REVGTFAELAQGDVQI
-44 AGPNT
+44 
-49 RVMEAGDAVVMPGL
+49 MDAGDAVVMPGL

-79 LVDLSDALDHADIV
+79 LVDLSDAVDHADIV
-93 ERISARA
+93 ERIRARA
-100 AVTAPGEWIICTPV
+100 AETPAGEWIFCTPV

-140 RATSDHPVLIQAW
+140 RATSAHPVLIQAW

-171 GLSDFIPDQVCDVE
+171 GLTDFIPDQVCDVE
-185 IEKDEAGRLTG
+185 IDKDEDGRLTG

-219 PPLDPDH
+219 PPLNPAH
-226 AVPGVLDEMARFSA
+226 AIPGVVEEMARFSA
-240 HGVTTLYEGHA
+240 NGVTTLYEGHA
-251 MEPIHIQM
+251 MEPVHLAG
-259 YQHLRTSDMLT
+259 YQQLRAAGMLT
-270 MRVQATHD
+270 MRVQATRD
-278 VESVIFYPFE
+278 VESAIFYPFD
-288 PLSLHEFDD
+288 PLSLADFED
-297 RLKSLAP
+297 RLNSLAP
-304 QSADSADDMLRIV
+304 QSLDLSDDLFRMA

-330 HFAMHETYTDP
+330 HFAMHESYSDP

-350 FVSLEKEESYVRFC
+350 FVSLEKEESFVRFC
-364 AENDVRANI
+364 AQHGIRANI
-373 CIGSYR
+373 CVGSYR
-379 EHDDFLEIA
+379 EHDDFLDIA
-388 ERVVIEHDFRDKAWI
+388 ERVVRDHDFRDKAWI

-416 RYKALGFQITTSV
+416 RYRALGFQVTTSV

-440 ERIGRHIWRDMVPL
+440 ERMGRHIWRDMVPL
-454 RRLLDAGLDV
+454 RRMLDAGLDV
-464 SGGSDWGPKS
+464 CGGSDWGPKN

-491 LRNDGPDQVINRQE
+491 LRNDGPDQVVTRAE
-505 SLAMWTTSAAKILGW
+505 SLAMWTTVAAKVLGW
-520 DEIGSIR
+520 NEIGSIR
-527 PGNHADI
+527 PGNHADL

-540 PSTCDLDELKDI
+540 PLTCDVEDLKQT

-557 MLGGNIVHDDAVLPA
+557 MLAGNVVHDDGVLA
-572 ATEGIFDEAE
+572 

>member
-1 MSRTLIRSSKV
+1 MSRTIIRSSKI
-12 LTFDDANP
+12 LTFDEARP
-20 VVEAV
+20 VAEAV
-25 LVDNGVI
+25 LIEDGVI
-32 LETGRFSDLVES
+32 LEVGSFAALSES
-44 AGPNT
+44 AGPD
-49 RVMEAGDAVVMPGL
+49 VEIMDSGSAVVMPGL

-79 LVDLSDALDHADIV
+79 LVDLSDAVDHADIV
-93 ERISARA
+93 ERIRTRA
-100 AVTAPGEWIICTPV
+100 ADTPAGEWIICTPV
-114 GEAHYFIR
+114 GEPHYFIR

-133 PDRHVLD
+133 PDRHTLD
-140 RATSDHPVLIQAW
+140 LATADHPVLIQAW

-185 IEKDEAGRLTG
+185 IDKDEAGRLTG

-219 PPLDPDH
+219 PPLNPAH

-240 HGVTTLYEGHA
+240 RGVTTLYEGHA
-251 MEPIHIQM
+251 MEPIHLQM
-259 YQHLRTSDMLT
+259 YQHLRSAGLLT
-270 MRVQATHD
+270 MRVQATFD

-288 PLSLHEFDD
+288 PLSLPEFDE

-304 QSADSADDMLRIV
+304 QASDATDDLFRIA

-330 HFAMHETYTDP
+330 HFAMHETYADP

-350 FVSLEKEESYVRFC
+350 FVSLEKEELFVRFC
-364 AENDVRANI
+364 AQNGIRANI

-388 ERVVIEHDFRDKAWI
+388 ERVVTEHDFRGRNWI

-416 RYKALGFQITTSV
+416 RYKELGFQITTSV

-440 ERIGRHIWRDMVPL
+440 ERIGRHVWRDMVPL

-464 SGGSDWGPKS
+464 AGGSDWGPKS

-491 LRNDGPDQVINRQE
+491 LRNDGPDQVVTRQE
-505 SLAMWTTSAAKILGW
+505 SLAMWTTIAAKIMGW
-520 DEIGSIR
+520 NDIGSIR
-527 PGNHADI
+527 PGNHADL

-540 PSTCDLDELKDI
+540 PSTCDPDELKQAL
-552 RVHRT
+552 VHRT
-557 MLGGNIVHDDAVLPA
+557 LLAGSIVHDDGVL
-572 ATEGIFDEAE
+572 

>member
-1 MSRTLIRSSKV
+1 MSRTTLIRSSKI
-12 LTFDDANP
+12 LTFDETVP
-20 VVEAV
+20 VAEAV
-25 LVDNGVI
+25 LIEDGVI
-32 LETGRFSDLVES
+32 REVGAFAELAQGDVQI
-44 AGPNT
+44 
-49 RVMEAGDAVVMPGL
+49 MDAGDAVVMPGL

-79 LVDLSDALDHADIV
+79 LVDLSDAVDHADIV
-93 ERISARA
+93 ERIRARA
-100 AVTAPGEWIICTPV
+100 AETPAGEWIFCTPV

-140 RATSDHPVLIQAW
+140 RATSAHPVLIQAW

-171 GLSDFIPDQVCDVE
+171 GLTDFIPDQVCDVE
-185 IEKDEAGRLTG
+185 IDKDEDGRLTG

-219 PPLDPDH
+219 PPLNPAH
-226 AVPGVLDEMARFSA
+226 AIPGVVEEMARFSA
-240 HGVTTLYEGHA
+240 NGVTTLYEGHA
-251 MEPIHIQM
+251 MEPVHLAG
-259 YQHLRTSDMLT
+259 YQQLRAAGMLT

-278 VESVIFYPFE
+278 VESAIFYPFD
-288 PLSLHEFDD
+288 PLSLADFEE
-297 RLKSLAP
+297 RLNSLAP
-304 QSADSADDMLRIV
+304 PSSDLSDDLFRV
-317 GMTISPGGPCFAG
+317 AGMTISPGGPCFAG
-330 HFAMHETYTDP
+330 HFAMHESYSDP

-350 FVSLEKEESYVRFC
+350 FVSLEKEESFVRFC
-364 AENDVRANI
+364 AQHGIRANI
-373 CIGSYR
+373 CVGSYR

-388 ERVVIEHDFRDKAWI
+388 ERVVRDHDFRDKAWI

-416 RYKALGFQITTSV
+416 RYKALGFQVTTSV

-440 ERIGRHIWRDMVPL
+440 ERMGRHIWRDMVPL
-454 RRLLDAGLDV
+454 RRMLDAGLDV
-464 SGGSDWGPKS
+464 CGGSDWGPKS

-491 LRNDGPDQVINRQE
+491 LRNDGPDQVITRAE
-505 SLAMWTTSAAKILGW
+505 SLAMWTTVAAKVLGW
-520 DEIGSIR
+520 NEIGSIR
-527 PGNHADI
+527 PGNHADL

-540 PSTCDLDELKDI
+540 PLTCDVEDLKQT

-557 MLGGNIVHDDAVLPA
+557 MLAGNVVHDDGVLA
-572 ATEGIFDEAE
+572 

>member
-1 MSRTLIRSSKV
+1 MSRTLIRSSKI
-12 LTFDDANP
+12 LTFDETRPAAEAIL
-20 VVEAV
+20 VE
-25 LVDNGVI
+25 DGVI
-32 LETGRFSDLVES
+32 VEVGGFAELAES
-44 AGPNT
+44 AG
-49 RVMEAGDAVVMPGL
+49 RDIRIMDAGSAVVMPGL

-79 LVDLSDALDHADIV
+79 LVDLSDAVDHADIAA
-93 ERISARA
+93 RIRARA
-100 AVTAPGEWIICTPV
+100 AETPPGEWIICTPV

-133 PDRHVLD
+133 PDRHTLD
-140 RATSDHPVLIQAW
+140 LATADHPVLIQAW

-171 GLSDFIPDQVCDVE
+171 GLSDFIPDRVCDVE
-185 IEKDEAGRLTG
+185 IDKDEAGRLTG

-219 PPLDPDH
+219 PPLNPDH

-240 HGVTTLYEGHA
+240 RGVTTLYEGHA
-251 MEPIHIQM
+251 MEPVHLAM
-259 YQHLRTSDMLT
+259 YQQLRAAGMLT
-270 MRVQATHD
+270 MRVQATFD

-288 PLSLHEFDD
+288 PLSLPDFDE

-304 QSADSADDMLRIV
+304 QSSDTTDDLFRIA

-330 HFAMHETYTDP
+330 HFAMHEPYADP
-341 FGRPTKGNR
+341 FGRPTKGQR
-350 FVSLEKEESYVRFC
+350 FVSLEKEESFVRFC
-364 AENDVRANI
+364 AQNGIRANI

-388 ERVVIEHDFRDKAWI
+388 ERVVTEHDFRDKAWI

-491 LRNDGPDQVINRQE
+491 LRNDGPDQVITRME

-520 DEIGSIR
+520 SGIGSIR
-527 PGNHADI
+527 PGNHADL

-540 PSTCDLDELKDI
+540 PSTCDIYDLKHT

-557 MLGGNIVHDDAVLPA
+557 MLAGTVVHDDGVLS
-572 ATEGIFDEAE
+572 

>member
-1 MSRTLIRSSKV
+1 MPRVSRKIIRSSKI
-12 LTFDDANP
+12 LTFDEARP
-20 VVEAV
+20 VAEA
-25 LVDNGVI
+25 LLIEDGVI
-32 LETGRFSDLVES
+32 HEVGSFTVLSET
-44 AGPNT
+44 AGPD
-49 RVMEAGDAVVMPGL
+49 VEIMDAGSAVVMPGL

-79 LVDLSDALDHADIV
+79 LVDLSDAVDHADIV
-93 ERISARA
+93 QRIRARA
-100 AVTAPGEWIICTPV
+100 ADTPAGEWIICTPV

-133 PDRHVLD
+133 PDRHTLD
-140 RATSDHPVLIQAW
+140 LATAEHPVLIQAW

-185 IEKDEAGRLTG
+185 IDKDEAGRLTG

-219 PPLDPDH
+219 PPLDAAH

-240 HGVTTLYEGHA
+240 NGVTTLYEGHA
-251 MEPIHIQM
+251 MEPIHLQM
-259 YQHLRTSDMLT
+259 YQHLRSAGLLT
-270 MRVQATHD
+270 MRVQATFD

-288 PLSLHEFDD
+288 PLSSTEFDE

-304 QSADSADDMLRIV
+304 QASDSTDDLLRV
-317 GMTISPGGPCFAG
+317 AGMTISPGGPCFAG

-350 FVSLEKEESYVRFC
+350 FVSLEKEEAFVRFC
-364 AENDVRANI
+364 AQNGIRANI

-388 ERVVIEHDFRDKAWI
+388 ERVVIEHDFRDQNWI

-416 RYKALGFQITTSV
+416 RYKALGFQVTTSV

-440 ERIGRHIWRDMVPL
+440 ERIGRHVWRDMVPL

-491 LRNDGPDQVINRQE
+491 LRNDGPDQVITRQE

-520 DEIGSIR
+520 NDIGSIR
-527 PGNHADI
+527 AGNHADL

-540 PSTCDLDELKDI
+540 PTACGVEELKQT

-557 MLGGNIVHDDAVLPA
+557 LLAGNIVHDDGVL
-572 ATEGIFDEAE
+572 

>member
-1 MSRTLIRSSKV
+1 MSRTIIRSSKI
-12 LTFDDANP
+12 LTFDEARP
-20 VVEAV
+20 VAEAV
-25 LVDNGVI
+25 LIEDGVI
-32 LETGRFSDLVES
+32 LEVGSFAALSES
-44 AGPNT
+44 AGPD
-49 RVMEAGDAVVMPGL
+49 VEIMDSGSAVVMPGL

-79 LVDLSDALDHADIV
+79 LVDLSDAVDHADIV
-93 ERISARA
+93 ERIRTRA
-100 AVTAPGEWIICTPV
+100 ADTPAGEWIICTPV

-133 PDRHVLD
+133 PDRHTLD
-140 RATSDHPVLIQAW
+140 LATADHPVLIQAW

-185 IEKDEAGRLTG
+185 IDKDEAGRLTG

-219 PPLDPDH
+219 PPLNPAH

-240 HGVTTLYEGHA
+240 RGVTTLYEGHA
-251 MEPIHIQM
+251 MEPIHLQM
-259 YQHLRTSDMLT
+259 YQHLRSAGLLT
-270 MRVQATHD
+270 MRVQATFD

-288 PLSLHEFDD
+288 PLSLPEFDE

-304 QSADSADDMLRIV
+304 QASDATDDLFRIA

-330 HFAMHETYTDP
+330 HFAMHETYADP

-350 FVSLEKEESYVRFC
+350 FVSLEKEELFVRFC
-364 AENDVRANI
+364 AQNGIRANI

-388 ERVVIEHDFRDKAWI
+388 ERIVTEHDFRAQNWI

-416 RYKALGFQITTSV
+416 RYKELGFQITTSV

-440 ERIGRHIWRDMVPL
+440 ERIGRHVWRDMVPL

-464 SGGSDWGPKS
+464 AGGSDWGPKS
-474 PWEQIALAQ
+474 PWEQIALAE
-483 THEIAGTD
+483 THEIAGTA
-491 LRNDGPDQVINRQE
+491 LRNDGPDQVITRQE
-505 SLAMWTTSAAKILGW
+505 SLAMWTTIAAKIMGW
-520 DEIGSIR
+520 NDIGSIR
-527 PGNHADI
+527 PGNRADL

-540 PSTCDLDELKDI
+540 PSTCDPEELKQAL
-552 RVHRT
+552 VHRT
-557 MLGGNIVHDDAVLPA
+557 LLAGSIVHDDGVL
-572 ATEGIFDEAE
+572 

>member
-1 MSRTLIRSSKV
+1 MPRVSRKIIRSSKI
-12 LTFDDANP
+12 LTFDEARP
-20 VVEAV
+20 VAEA
-25 LVDNGVI
+25 LLIEDGVI
-32 LETGRFSDLVES
+32 HEVGSFTVLSET
-44 AGPNT
+44 AGPD
-49 RVMEAGDAVVMPGL
+49 VEIMDAGSAVVMPGL

-79 LVDLSDALDHADIV
+79 LVDLSDAVDHADIV
-93 ERISARA
+93 QRIRARA
-100 AVTAPGEWIICTPV
+100 ADTPAGEWIICTPV

-133 PDRHVLD
+133 PDRHTLD
-140 RATSDHPVLIQAW
+140 LATAEHPVLIQAW

-185 IEKDEAGRLTG
+185 IDKDEAGRLTG

-219 PPLDPDH
+219 PPLDAAH

-240 HGVTTLYEGHA
+240 NGVTTLYEGHA
-251 MEPIHIQM
+251 MEPIHLQM
-259 YQHLRTSDMLT
+259 YQHLRSAGLLT
-270 MRVQATHD
+270 MRVQATFD

-288 PLSLHEFDD
+288 PLSLTEFDE

-304 QSADSADDMLRIV
+304 QASDSTDDLLRV
-317 GMTISPGGPCFAG
+317 AGMTISPGGPCFAG

-350 FVSLEKEESYVRFC
+350 FVSLEKEEAFVRFC
-364 AENDVRANI
+364 AQNGIRANI

-388 ERVVIEHDFRDKAWI
+388 ERVVIEHDFRDQNWI

-416 RYKALGFQITTSV
+416 RYKALGFQVTTSV

-440 ERIGRHIWRDMVPL
+440 ERIGRHVWRDMVPL

-491 LRNDGPDQVINRQE
+491 LRNDGPDQVITRQE

-520 DEIGSIR
+520 NDIGSIR
-527 PGNHADI
+527 AGNHADL

-540 PSTCDLDELKDI
+540 PTACGVEELKQT

-557 MLGGNIVHDDAVLPA
+557 LLAGNIVHDDGVL
-572 ATEGIFDEAE
+572 

>member
-1 MSRTLIRSSKV
+1 MSRTLIRSSKI
-12 LTFDDANP
+12 LTFDETRPSAEAIL
-20 VVEAV
+20 VE
-25 LVDNGVI
+25 DGVI
-32 LETGRFSDLVES
+32 VEVGGFAELAES
-44 AGPNT
+44 AGPDI
-49 RVMEAGDAVVMPGL
+49 RIMDAGSAVVMPGL

-79 LVDLSDALDHADIV
+79 LVDLSDAVDHADIIA
-93 ERISARA
+93 RIRARA
-100 AVTAPGEWIICTPV
+100 AETPPGEWIICTPV

-133 PDRHVLD
+133 PDRHTLD
-140 RATSDHPVLIQAW
+140 LATADHPVLIQAW

-171 GLSDFIPDQVCDVE
+171 GLSDFIPDRVCDVE
-185 IEKDEAGRLTG
+185 IDKDEAGRLTG
-196 ILRGPVNNYYTYDPF
+196 IMRGPVNNYYTYDPF

-219 PPLDPDH
+219 PPLNPDH

-240 HGVTTLYEGHA
+240 RGVTTLYEGHA
-251 MEPIHIQM
+251 MEPVHLAM
-259 YQHLRTSDMLT
+259 YQQLRAAGMLT
-270 MRVQATHD
+270 MRVQATFD

-288 PLSLHEFDD
+288 PLSLPDFDE

-304 QSADSADDMLRIV
+304 QSSETADDLFRIA

-330 HFAMHETYTDP
+330 HFAMHEPYADP
-341 FGRPTKGNR
+341 FGRPTKGQR
-350 FVSLEKEESYVRFC
+350 FVSLEKEESFVRFC
-364 AENDVRANI
+364 AQNGIRANI

-388 ERVVIEHDFRDKAWI
+388 ERVVTEHDFRDKAWI

-491 LRNDGPDQVINRQE
+491 LRNDGPDQVITRME

-520 DEIGSIR
+520 TGIGSIR
-527 PGNHADI
+527 PGDHADL

-540 PSTCDLDELKDI
+540 PSTCDTDDLKHT

-557 MLGGNIVHDDAVLPA
+557 LLAGNVVHDDATLPSFE
-572 ATEGIFDEAE
+572 TSVV